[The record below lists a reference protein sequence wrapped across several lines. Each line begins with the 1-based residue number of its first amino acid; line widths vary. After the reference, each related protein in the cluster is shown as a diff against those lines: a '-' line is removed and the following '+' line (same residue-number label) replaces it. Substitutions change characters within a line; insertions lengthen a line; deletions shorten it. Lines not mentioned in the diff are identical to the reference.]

1 MAHAEGVVGRLFA
14 PRKGGEPAV
23 LADAGHRFAPPGQYL
38 VGVSLMA
45 HVPHQ
50 TVLGRIE
57 GVVQRHAEFDYA
69 EPGTD
74 ESFSL
79 GHIKS
84 WANYP
89 ELREDPGN
97 LRQEHLRC
105 NREAGADDG
114 EALNAIGANSRSW

>member
-1 MAHAEGVVGRLFA
+1 MVVNSRSTRRIQKIKA
-14 PRKGGEPAV
+14 
-23 LADAGHRFAPPGQYL
+23 RFRRDRPQPCMRCGQ
-38 VGVSLMA
+38 
-45 HVPHQ
+45 P
-50 TVLGRIE
+50 I
-57 GVVQRHAEFDYA
+57 DYDA

-97 LRQEHLRC
+97 LRAEHLRC